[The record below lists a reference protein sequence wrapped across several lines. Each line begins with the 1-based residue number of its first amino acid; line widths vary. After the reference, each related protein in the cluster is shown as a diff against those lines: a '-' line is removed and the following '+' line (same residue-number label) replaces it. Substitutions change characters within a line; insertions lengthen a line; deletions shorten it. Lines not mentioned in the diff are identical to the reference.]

1 MNKRGAKC
9 LRGCCFFGH
18 RNCPSEI
25 EFCLSSAI
33 ERLITTEGV
42 TRFFVG
48 TQGSFDKLAHRV
60 LCEIEKSYPIQ
71 IFVVLAYLNQ
81 PSYEKD
87 YDPQKTIFPDILTKT
102 PPRFAIKRR
111 NSFMIDY
118 SEYVIAYLNE
128 PYSNTHNLVI
138 EASKKKKAIIN
149 LGGWRIDFD

>member
-1 MNKRGAKC
+1 M
-9 LRGCCFFGH
+9 
-18 RNCPSEI
+18 
-25 EFCLSSAI
+25 
-33 ERLITTEGV
+33 LIKDKGV

-48 TQGSFDKLAHRV
+48 TQGGFDKLAHRV

-111 NSFMIDY
+111 NIYMIKQADFL
-118 SEYVIAYLNE
+118 IAYLND
-128 PYSNTHNLVI
+128 PFSNTFYLI
-138 EASKKKKAIIN
+138 EEAAKKGKYIIN
-149 LGGWRIDFD
+149 LGSYDIRRFLP

>member
-1 MNKRGAKC
+1 MC
-9 LRGCCFFGH
+9 SCCFLGH
-18 RNCPSEI
+18 RNCRGEI
-25 EFCLSSAI
+25 KPQLAQAI
-33 ERLITTEGV
+33 EMLIKDKGV

-48 TQGSFDKLAHRV
+48 TQGSFDKLAYKV

-128 PYSNTHNLVI
+128 PYSNTHNLII
-138 EASKKKKAIIN
+138 EAIKKKKTIIN
-149 LGGWRIDFD
+149 LGEWSIDCEREV